1 MDNWK
6 KTILKSSSSL
16 KEAMEVLQ
24 KEQLKIVL
32 VLDHEQKLQGVV
44 TDGDVR
50 RARRGLKNQQLL
62 LKERTEFLFLRR

>member
-50 RARRGLKNQQLL
+50 RLKNQQLL